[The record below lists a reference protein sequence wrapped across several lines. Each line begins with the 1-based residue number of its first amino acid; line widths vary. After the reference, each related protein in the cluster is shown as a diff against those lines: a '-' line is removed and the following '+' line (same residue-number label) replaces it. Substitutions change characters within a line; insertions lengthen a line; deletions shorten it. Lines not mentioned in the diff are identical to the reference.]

1 MPMSTAPWLLL
12 AVTLLTPVA
21 TATAIAARE
30 PVDGTMATAAANP
43 DSATPLSRALEAAG
57 ANRAE
62 LEAALARVPGAQR
75 DSLEWL
81 LARMPDADLRSLD
94 AAFLLAHVDGAYT
107 AWKTA
112 PWSAS
117 VDRDT
122 YLDAILPYASVSET
136 RELWFPT
143 LRARCLP
150 MIEGLRD
157 PALAA
162 VRLNQRIFPEFKV
175 RYSTERKR
183 SDQSPSESIGS
194 GIASCSGLSIL
205 LIDACRSVG
214 IPARFVGV
222 PMWMDGSG
230 NHSWVEVWDGTRWR
244 FTGAAEPTGDELDQ
258 GWFVGRASG
267 QDRSKPE
274 HAIYAVTW
282 RQSGIEFPYVF
293 DPTRPQ
299 ARVVDVT
306 DRYAGKAAPVPA
318 GMRVIRV
325 AVRDP
330 ATKRRVAR
338 RVEARDAAGRTVATG
353 TSKDERFDLN
363 DHLELIVPKDGMLAF
378 AVDGAPVTQ
387 PTVVRNG
394 NEVREVILEVPS
406 APAAAGD
413 GRSTR

>member
-1 MPMSTAPWLLL
+1 MF
-12 AVTLLTPVA
+12 
-21 TATAIAARE
+21 AIATPLLFGGRTGTSMADA
-30 PVDGTMATAAANP
+30 PGDGPAAVPAAPAMATALA
-43 DSATPLSRALEAAG
+43 RALDAAG
-57 ANRAE
+57 ANRTE
-62 LEAALARVPGAQR
+62 LESALARVPAAQR

-150 MIEGLRD
+150 MVEGLRD

-162 VRLNQRIFPEFKV
+162 VRLNQRIFPELKV

-318 GMRVIRV
+318 GMQVLRIT
-325 AVRDP
+325 VRDP
-330 ATKRRVAR
+330 VTARRVAR
-338 RVEARDAAGRTVATG
+338 KVEARDEASGTVATG

-363 DHLELIVPKDGMLAF
+363 DHLELVVPKDGMVAF
-378 AVDGAPVTQ
+378 SVDG
-387 PTVVRNG
+387 VRVEKATFVRSG
-394 NEVREVILEVPS
+394 TELREVILE
-406 APAAAGD
+406 APAAPAGT
-413 GRSTR
+413 GAAGPKP

>member
-1 MPMSTAPWLLL
+1 MPMSTVLRLLL
-12 AVTLLTPVA
+12 AVALLLPAAPAIA
-21 TATAIAARE
+21 TAARG
-30 PVDGTMATAAANP
+30 PVDGTTAAAAANP
-43 DSATPLSRALEAAG
+43 ESATPLSRALEAAG

-150 MIEGLRD
+150 MVEGLRD

-162 VRLNQRIFPEFKV
+162 VRLNQRIFPELKV

-230 NHSWVEVWDGTRWR
+230 NHSWVEIWDGTRWR

-282 RQSGIEFPYVF
+282 RQSGMEFPYVF

-318 GMRVIRV
+318 GMNVIRV

-338 RVEARDAAGRTVATG
+338 RVEARDEAGRAVATG

-363 DHLELIVPKDGMLAF
+363 DHLELVVPLGATICF
-378 AVDGAPVTQ
+378 AVDGVRVGQ
-387 PTVVRNG
+387 PTVVRDG
-394 NEVREVILEVPS
+394 SEAREITLE
-406 APAAAGD
+406 AQAAA
-413 GRSTR
+413 R